1 MADNEDD
8 SGPIG
13 TIPEP
18 PAATCTQSPDR
29 PEPADHNGRPA
40 DSSQTVF
47 GAGSEESGE
56 SLPSGSGAQL
66 ADFLQRCPEEQSILV
81 GTELTALGP
90 DLVNTT
96 IIYVQPD
103 GSLVEGSGLTAEEQ
117 QALLE
122 QLTRQQLVQVSDT
135 EATQLLQQSQLVK
148 TIPVHNAALDPS
160 QLQQVINQVTKSKQ
174 QVHVQVPQQQV
185 QVHQQNPKTTNQNNA
200 SQQLKS
206 VAQQVAMQTGSVQ
219 QVQKKSEPVRIQI
232 KVPPKQEVK
241 PSIALQ
247 QKNVCVNHPQV
258 KLSANGSLSSA
269 QIIHIQPVI
278 GQQGQQFFLQ
288 QSPGDPPIQ
297 LLLQSPAPVVGSLLP
312 LVHKL
317 TGPTTSKASGP
328 GQKPAAPPSTFKTV
342 ATSIIKTLPTSTPA
356 SVPLIEPINGMTTAA
371 RKSPAKAL
379 PVITPAQSTAVT
391 RPPAASPPPRTPAAK
406 DREEKKKLRKREKK
420 MAKVQTRSGRVSRPP
435 KYKAKDYKFI
445 KTEDLADSHQSDSD
459 DYSDMSEEEEGVRKD
474 GPAPGSSSSLTYS
487 HKSRSHRCQTCDKA
501 YIGPGGLNRHYKLNP
516 THGDPDPPG
525 NRPDNTPRPLGDV
538 SHSQETTVTEEKP
551 AAMATNRVGD
561 SSTNQQSFNDV
572 RVTVGLVSRRG
583 RRGRPPKI
591 SVTTVTSEQQ
601 VDRRR
606 DRLRELVE
614 QCEDE
619 ELMDIVLPRL
629 TKVLSLWELL
639 LAKVECGGTA
649 RTRFPDIYREYE
661 SLQVQV
667 KQAAQ
672 DYIISPQGGAT
683 PLEVRNIEVARS
695 LGIMD
700 EVNRMKVVPG
710 ACPSS
715 SMTNKNVRYMENS
728 KMLPPSKRFKMEN
741 SVPVHQNGIEM
752 LRTGGTKVT
761 PVTSSLKS
769 CSVSV
774 SHLVIPE
781 GSDLLTTTTDSAS
794 SSTSAKTPSTEA
806 LPPDTPMEVCPCEGP
821 LQTEAQVEPLPAD
834 QDQVLSTPDIA
845 AQTKEPQEALGSSP
859 KTATDTKAPDSVSA
873 QTPGATETST
883 VQTLASQLQQR
894 DSSQSESS
902 TTDACEAKEL
912 QEGQEIYIQTEGL
925 TVQLAEPGSDRIV
938 IVNGP
943 DGTTM
948 HIQTPDGVPLEAV
961 QALLGIEASD
971 GNKVPH

>member
-371 RKSPAKAL
+371 RKSPAKA
-379 PVITPAQSTAVT
+379 
-391 RPPAASPPPRTPAAK
+391 
-406 DREEKKKLRKREKK
+406 EEKKKLRKREKK

-551 AAMATNRVGD
+551 AAMATNRV
-561 SSTNQQSFNDV
+561 
-572 RVTVGLVSRRG
+572 TVGLVSRRG

-683 PLEVRNIEVARS
+683 
-695 LGIMD
+695 
-700 EVNRMKVVPG
+700 
-710 ACPSS
+710 
-715 SMTNKNVRYMENS
+715 
-728 KMLPPSKRFKMEN
+728 
-741 SVPVHQNGIEM
+741 
-752 LRTGGTKVT
+752 
-761 PVTSSLKS
+761 
-769 CSVSV
+769 
-774 SHLVIPE
+774 
-781 GSDLLTTTTDSAS
+781 
-794 SSTSAKTPSTEA
+794 STSAKTPSTEA